1 MARVEQ
7 TFINPDLQSFQYK
20 QIEYLSELFKKKNLI
35 INHPN
40 RISFFTKKTILSS
53 TLKIFNKDL
62 KTNNIKTPPIYD
74 IILQLNKLIEY

>member
-35 INHPN
+35 INHLN
-40 RISFFTKKTILSS
+40 RISFFTKKR
-53 TLKIFNKDL
+53 F
-62 KTNNIKTPPIYD
+62 Y
-74 IILQLNKLIEY
+74 LQH